1 MTDLFPVAATALAVA
16 AGATASVVGFGIG
29 SLLTPVLAIRY
40 GIGAAVAMVAL
51 PHLAASL
58 LRAWR
63 LRGHFRRDVVV
74 RFGLLSAAGGLLGAL
89 LYARLGGPA
98 LTAALGALLVVTA
111 IAGLTGWTER
121 WHPHGPVVWG
131 LGLLSGL
138 FGGLAGNQ
146 GGIRVAALSAF
157 GLGPA
162 EFVAASTAA
171 GVLVDLARTPVYLAR
186 EHATLASATPL
197 LALLVAGALAGTLL
211 GERVLFGIAP
221 RVFRRVVSVA
231 IGGLG
236 LWLLFGPHSG

>member
-1 MTDLFPVAATALAVA
+1 MTDFFPVAATALAVA

-121 WHPHGPVVWG
+121 WHPRGPVVWG

-157 GLGPA
+157 GLGPV

-171 GVLVDLARTPVYLAR
+171 GVLVDVARTPVYLVR
-186 EHATLASATPL
+186 ERATLAAAGPL

-211 GERVLFGIAP
+211 GERLLFGMAP
-221 RVFRRVVSVA
+221 QVFRRVVSVA
-231 IGGLG
+231 ICGLG